1 MATAAGLPFICLL
14 ETCHANSLCERS
26 KAAASS
32 ARHKGDDPQ
41 GGFGP
46 LGVSGGRK
54 RADGAPPPASNPQ
67 PSKPA
72 EPAKP
77 PTSDKGEGKKGGAVP
92 AAVSKAAEA
101 KPDEGKKRS
110 HEPVLIVFGL
120 TEKGLPQG
128 SWFSGVD
135 AEVAIRSAQLMKLR
149 AIKVTSQ
156 AQRDLLGQ
164 LRQGQVFASDRLFA
178 PIIQRPLYE
187 ALLQA
192 AGDPKGDEASG
203 TEAPKP
209 RAWPEIKAGSV
220 VLATEDPKGGWWDAV
235 VVEAG
240 DNVLQLRWIIEPR
253 SAAFVRPRGEVGL
266 MPAGT

>member
-1 MATAAGLPFICLL
+1 MQTQSVNDRSLRRAAPATKGMI
-14 ETCHANSLCERS
+14 R
-26 KAAASS
+26 KGAS
-32 ARHKGDDPQ
+32 A
-41 GGFGP
+41 P
-46 LGVSGGRK
+46 LAVSGGRK
-54 RADGAPPPASNPQ
+54 RADGAQPPASSPQ

-72 EPAKP
+72 EPPKP
-77 PTSDKGEGKKGGAVP
+77 PAGDKGDGKKRGVVP
-92 AAVSKAAEA
+92 AAAASKAPEPA
-101 KPDEGKKRS
+101 KPDEGKKPS